1 MAGGSEVS
9 WMEERTFSAELEQV
23 ERGKEGRAIQGRSS
37 VTNHACWNSLF
48 SVEKND
54 LTSGK
59 GKPTLKGKDKSNT
72 GTEMAP
78 STLRGPRC
86 WL

>member
-1 MAGGSEVS
+1 
-9 WMEERTFSAELEQV
+9 MEERTFSAELEQV

-37 VTNHACWNSLF
+37 VTNHACWNPLF

-78 STLRGPRC
+78 STLHGPRC